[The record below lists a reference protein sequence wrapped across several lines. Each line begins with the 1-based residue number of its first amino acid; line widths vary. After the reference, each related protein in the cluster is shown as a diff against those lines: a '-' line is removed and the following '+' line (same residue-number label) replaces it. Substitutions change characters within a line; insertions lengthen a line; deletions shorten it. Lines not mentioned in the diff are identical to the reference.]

1 MVKIKYLLSYIKDL
15 INYEMRYFLFLIVVF
30 LCLKCNNASEN
41 EKDIS
46 PTPVEYAIPDSILVW
61 NVDAEAMVMKKDSN
75 IHDSIIT
82 ISRVINGLNQKYPQV
97 NLLLL
102 KQGRDT
108 LYVEV
113 PDATYLGEQMG
124 SAGSTA
130 WFDDVVINLT
140 SIPGI
145 NYVSFRMETH
155 SHAQSAIISR
165 KKYENWQR
173 Q

>member
-1 MVKIKYLLSYIKDL
+1 
-15 INYEMRYFLFLIVVF
+15 MRYFFSLLILLLFLN
-30 LCLKCNNASEN
+30 CNNASEK
-41 EKDIS
+41 EKDS
-46 PTPVEYAIPDSILVW
+46 SSNFVEYAIPESILVW
-61 NVDAEAMVMKKDSN
+61 NVDAEAMIMKRDSN

-82 ISRVINGLNQKYPQV
+82 ISRIINGLNEKYPQV
-97 NLLLL
+97 KLRLLR
-102 KQGRDT
+102 QGGDT
-108 LYVEV
+108 LYVDV
-113 PDATYLGEQMG
+113 PDASYLGEQMG
-124 SAGSTA
+124 SAGSAA

-145 NYVSFRMETH
+145 NYVSFRMDTH

>member
-1 MVKIKYLLSYIKDL
+1 
-15 INYEMRYFLFLIVVF
+15 MRYFFFLLIVF
-30 LCLKCNNASEN
+30 IGLKCNNASEN
-41 EKDIS
+41 EKDLS
-46 PTPVEYAIPDSILVW
+46 SKPVEYAIPDSILVW
-61 NVDAEAMVMKKDSN
+61 NVDAEAMIMKRDSN

-82 ISRVINGLNQKYPQV
+82 ISRVINGLNEKYPQV
-97 NLLLL
+97 KLLLL
-102 KQGRDT
+102 KQGGDT

-113 PDATYLGEQMG
+113 PDAIYLGEQMG
-124 SAGSTA
+124 SAGSMA

-145 NYVSFRMETH
+145 NYVSFRMDTH

-165 KKYENWQR
+165 KKYDNWQR